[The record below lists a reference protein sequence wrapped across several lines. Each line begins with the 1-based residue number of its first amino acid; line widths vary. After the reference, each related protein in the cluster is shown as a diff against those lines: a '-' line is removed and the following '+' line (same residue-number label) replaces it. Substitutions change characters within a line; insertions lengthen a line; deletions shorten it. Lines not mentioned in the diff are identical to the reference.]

1 MNKRKPLKQGDI
13 VTLKPIAL
21 LIAEKQIRFQEK
33 STRLG
38 RFYIGSPYVNEEMV
52 QQWNKKLTVEF
63 INQYGDILVEE
74 NHHGYSQ
81 SWIKSVKRA
90 K

>member
-1 MNKRKPLKQGDI
+1 MNRRKPLQPGDVI
-13 VTLKPIAL
+13 TLKPIAL
-21 LIAEKQIRFQEK
+21 LIAEKQLIFQEK
-33 STRLG
+33 STKFG
-38 RFYIGSPYVNEEMV
+38 RFYMGHTHVNETMV
-52 QQWNKKLTVEF
+52 QEWNKKLTVEF

-74 NHHGYSQ
+74 NHYLYSQ